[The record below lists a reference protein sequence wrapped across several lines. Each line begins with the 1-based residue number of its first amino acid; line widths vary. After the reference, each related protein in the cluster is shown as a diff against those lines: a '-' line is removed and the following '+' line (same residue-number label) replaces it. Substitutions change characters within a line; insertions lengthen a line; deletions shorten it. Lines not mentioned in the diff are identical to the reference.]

1 MGCNC
6 GGGRKKYI
14 VTTREGRTET
24 VDSLVAAMAIIRR
37 EGGKYQPVK
46 V

>member
-6 GGGRKKYI
+6 GGGRKKYV
-14 VTTREGRTET
+14 VTTREGRQET

-37 EGGKYQPVK
+37 EGGKYVPVK
-46 V
+46 A

>member
-6 GGGRKKYI
+6 GGGRKKYV

-37 EGGKYQPVK
+37 EGGKYTAVK
-46 V
+46 S